1 MFSRRPVRNRHHA
14 HGAGAQGHAGGRL
27 LAVIVAV
34 ATMAGSLT
42 MLAFTAVAAGSET
55 TDPYER
61 HVVANDINPSSVSTD
76 FVRLMP
82 RNPKARIPTNRAR
95 RPIS

>member
-76 FVRLMP
+76 LFD
-82 RNPKARIPTNRAR
+82 
-95 RPIS
+95 